1 MTADELKALSFT
13 ELQCAYTAYLEK
25 QGLSSGTINASKSG
39 AFYLLKNAP
48 SVDFWSLLFS
58 KNFEPEAKLYLRA
71 ALEQHAS
78 ANIEGNLSGY
88 MSHLRRFRRFIFSN
102 DPLEPGSKE
111 LPLQHSALPE
121 IPSPCAAEVVQ
132 YLERALDRLF
142 TEYAP
147 YNTDLS
153 DILLKVAALNE
164 FYSTNIFSL
173 YPVAR
178 HILALH
184 IDERLYAGDL
194 TLINDIKQIELKG
207 KARQLYSFASKYC
220 SHHNPACYPIYDSYI
235 HQILVY
241 FRKRDRFA
249 QFHSNDLKN
258 YLRFQEIL
266 LSFRQFY
273 GLDLFTPK
281 QLDQY
286 LWQLGKQ
293 YFPKHYNS
301 AAAEH

>member
-1 MTADELKALSFT
+1 MTADKLKALSFT
-13 ELQCAYTAYLEK
+13 ELQRAYTAYLEK
-25 QGLSSGTINASKSG
+25 QGLSPGTINASKSG

-58 KNFEPEAKLYLRA
+58 KN
-71 ALEQHAS
+71 
-78 ANIEGNLSGY
+78 
-88 MSHLRRFRRFIFSN
+88 
-102 DPLEPGSKE
+102 
-111 LPLQHSALPE
+111 
-121 IPSPCAAEVVQ
+121 
-132 YLERALDRLF
+132 
-142 TEYAP
+142 
-147 YNTDLS
+147 
-153 DILLKVAALNE
+153 KVAALNG

-194 TLINDIKQIELKG
+194 TLVNEIKQIELKG

-220 SHHNPACYPIYDSYI
+220 SHHNPTCYPIYDSYI

-241 FRKRDRFA
+241 FRRQDRFA
-249 QFHSNDLKN
+249 QFHTNDLKN
-258 YLRFQEIL
+258 YLRFHEIL
-266 LSFRQFY
+266 LSFRHFY
-273 GLDLFTPK
+273 GLDLFTLK

-293 YFPKHYNS
+293 YFSKHYNS